1 MPELPN
7 ICRLEGAPTQ
17 RAVLRPHRVSAWAWV
32 RVRAQVLGLS
42 VLLGLAGGA
51 GSAFAQGRTEPSIG
65 LAQSSAPVAEGPLR
79 AAGPVADRLVACTAC
94 HGKEGRATNQGY
106 FPRIAGKPA
115 GYLYHQL
122 LNIRDGRRHYAPMA
136 FLLDHLSD
144 DYLREIADYFAGL
157 DIAYPPPQTV
167 GAPAA
172 LLAHGERLVREGD
185 AARRIPACVQC
196 HGAAMTGVRPD
207 IPGLLG
213 LPRDYLNAQLGAWKT
228 HERQAQAP
236 DCMAQVAAQ
245 LSSEDVEAVSTWLSS
260 QALPA
265 DTHPA
270 AALPARLPLACG
282 SVALG
287 GSSR

>member
-1 MPELPN
+1 MFSTSLN
-7 ICRLEGAPTQ
+7 GAWPAETA
-17 RAVLRPHRVSAWAWV
+17 AVKKAMGLCM
-32 RVRAQVLGLS
+32 VL
-42 VLLGLAGGA
+42 VLLCGA
-51 GSAFAQGRTEPSIG
+51 SDGFAQSRAKAFSSGAHAGDATSTAPAMDAKTDPQPISDDGRAIG
-65 LAQSSAPVAEGPLR
+65 PI
-79 AAGPVADRLVACTAC
+79 ADRVVACTAC
-94 HGKEGRATNQGY
+94 HGKQGRATNQGY

-136 FLLDHLSD
+136 LLLDHLTD

-157 DIAYPPPQTV
+157 DIAYPPPQTT
-167 GAPAA
+167 GAPLA
-172 LLAHGERLVREGD
+172 LLAHGESLVLKGD
-185 AARRIPACVQC
+185 ASRRIPACVQC

-228 HERQAQAP
+228 GERHAQAP
-236 DCMAQVAAQ
+236 DCMGQVAGQ
-245 LSSEDVEAVSTWLSS
+245 LTSEDVEAVSTWLSS

-270 AALPARLPLACG
+270 AALPAKLPLACG
-282 SVALG
+282 SVALSG
-287 GSSR
+287 GGL

>member
-1 MPELPN
+1 MISTFSDEGWPNAAAAVKKATELC
-7 ICRLEGAPTQ
+7 I
-17 RAVLRPHRVSAWAWV
+17 VLA
-32 RVRAQVLGLS
+32 
-42 VLLGLAGGA
+42 LLCGA
-51 GSAFAQGRTEPSIG
+51 GAGFT
-65 LAQSSAPVAEGPLR
+65 QSR
-79 AAGPVADRLVACTAC
+79 AATVSGGDGAVAPMPVGSALGEKAHPQPIPDDARAIGPIADRVVACTAC
-94 HGKEGRATNQGY
+94 HGKQGRATNHGY

-136 FLLDHLSD
+136 LLLDHLTD

-157 DIAYPPPQTV
+157 DIAYPPPQTT
-167 GAPAA
+167 GAPVA
-172 LLAHGERLVREGD
+172 LLALGESLVRQGD

-228 HERQAQAP
+228 GERHAQAP
-236 DCMAQVAAQ
+236 DCMAQVAEQ
-245 LSSEDVEAVSTWLSS
+245 LTSDDVEAVSTWLSS

-270 AALPARLPLACG
+270 VGLPARLPLVCG
-282 SVALG
+282 SVALDG
-287 GSSR
+287 RTP